1 VAGIVDTTTNSRLEN
16 KGFAIAGFV
25 HRMVAGFDW
34 RKNLITVFFALL
46 LASFFFIGSDGL
58 RTLMYVGMPFLA
70 FYLYQ
75 NRASIRLDSMVWYIA
90 FGLGSYFLINYI
102 SILWSEPEDA
112 EKLFQRLKMLVI
124 FPLIL
129 IPFALKARDRTF
141 LPACLTAYVISAIV
155 TAPLLLLFR
164 LDDILN
170 NQRLFGWGRAE
181 NPVQCGLMYGM
192 AFLLIVFYRNKMPLF
207 NKLPRLASYVLSL
220 LPLAALVLSQ
230 SRGPFLATAALFVGI
245 LALYPVLQNKLCL
258 RKFLLL
264 TALTVSGLLCFLL
277 YGSSVAFERGSTG
290 RLEIWEN
297 ALELAQEKP
306 LLGHGIATK
315 FQYEFNYNNRVNFI
329 GHPHSI
335 YLSAL
340 VHTGI
345 AGFLFQLIAIG
356 SGLYLGFVRY
366 KNNNDASFLIM
377 IGFGALLGFVDFGGY
392 YTNLG
397 TTWLVFWFP
406 LAALLFRPA
415 QSFEDIRP

>member
-1 VAGIVDTTTNSRLEN
+1 MDITTNLRPET
-16 KGFAIAGFV
+16 KGSAIAGFV
-25 HRMVAGFDW
+25 PRMVAGFDW
-34 RKNLITVFFALL
+34 RNNLITAFFALL
-46 LASFFFIGSDGL
+46 LASFFFIGSDGI

-70 FYLYQ
+70 FNLYQ
-75 NRASIRLDSMVWYIA
+75 NRASIRFDSMVWYIA

-112 EKLFQRLKMLVI
+112 EKLFQRLKMLII

-129 IPFALKARDRTF
+129 MPFALKARDQSF
-141 LPACLTAYVISAIV
+141 LPACLSAYAISAIV
-155 TAPLLLLFR
+155 TAPLLLVFR

-207 NKLPRLASYVLSL
+207 KNLPCLAAYALSL
-220 LPLAALVLSQ
+220 LPLAVLVLSQ
-230 SRGPFLATAALFVGI
+230 SRGPFLTTAALFVGL
-245 LALYPVLQNKLCL
+245 LALYPLLKNKLCL
-258 RKFLLL
+258 RKILLL

-277 YGSSVAFERGSTG
+277 YGSSVTFERGSTG
-290 RLEIWEN
+290 RLEIWEH
-297 ALELAQEKP
+297 ALELVQEKP

-315 FQYEFNYNNRVNFI
+315 FQYEFSYNNNINVI

-345 AGFLFQLIAIG
+345 AGFLFQLIAIV
-356 SGLYLGFVRY
+356 SALYLAFMRY
-366 KNNNDASFLIM
+366 KENNDSSFLIL

-415 QSFEDIRP
+415 QPFEDIRP